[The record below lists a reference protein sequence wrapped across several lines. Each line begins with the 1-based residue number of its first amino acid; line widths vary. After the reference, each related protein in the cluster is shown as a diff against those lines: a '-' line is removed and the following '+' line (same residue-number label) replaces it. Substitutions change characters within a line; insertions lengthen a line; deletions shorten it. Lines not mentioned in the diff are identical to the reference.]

1 MSLRIGVLGASR
13 IAEHAIVE
21 PAHDLGHRLV
31 VVAARDPQRA
41 KDFANNYGVERVA
54 TGYADVI
61 DDPEVD
67 VVYNPLANALHA
79 PWNLAA
85 IKAGKPVLTEKPFA
99 RNQSE
104 AVAVA
109 EAAKTAGVSVLEG
122 FHYLF
127 HPVTQ
132 RIFELAAGGE
142 LGDIHHVEVRM
153 AMPAPAAGDPRWS
166 LELAG
171 GALMDLGCYGLHI
184 MRHLGARGLGR
195 PAITAAH
202 ASPRD
207 PGVDEW
213 CDVELRFPSGA
224 TGLSAN
230 SMTAE
235 DYSFTIN
242 VVGTKGD
249 ALVHDFIRPHTD
261 DRITIRTPAGPRVE
275 HLGTRPSYTYQLEAF
290 AAHVLEG
297 APLPIGVDDAVQNMH
312 YVDTAYRAAGMQ
324 PR

>member
-1 MSLRIGVLGASR
+1 
-13 IAEHAIVE
+13 
-21 PAHDLGHRLV
+21 
-31 VVAARDPQRA
+31 
-41 KDFANNYGVERVA
+41 
-54 TGYADVI
+54 
-61 DDPEVD
+61 
-67 VVYNPLANALHA
+67 
-79 PWNLAA
+79 
-85 IKAGKPVLTEKPFA
+85 
-99 RNQSE
+99 
-104 AVAVA
+104 
-109 EAAKTAGVSVLEG
+109 
-122 FHYLF
+122 
-127 HPVTQ
+127 
-132 RIFELAAGGE
+132 
-142 LGDIHHVEVRM
+142 
-153 AMPAPAAGDPRWS
+153 
-166 LELAG
+166 
-171 GALMDLGCYGLHI
+171 